1 MPDTT
6 PNPELDRIHHIAI
19 SVSDITESV
28 DWYRKTFRCEIAYQD
43 ATWALLRFGN
53 LGLAL
58 VLPNQHPP
66 HIGFVTPT
74 AASYGTL
81 KRHRD
86 GTESIY
92 ISDPTGNSV
101 ELLSPESTPENV

>member
-1 MPDTT
+1 MTNAQPKSD
-6 PNPELDRIHHIAI
+6 LDRVHHIAI
-19 SVSDITESV
+19 SVKDIAESV
-28 DWYRKTFRCEIAYQD
+28 DWYRSTFRCEIAYQD

-53 LGLAL
+53 IGLAL

-66 HIGFVTPT
+66 HVGFVTP
-74 AASYGTL
+74 AAHNYGTL

-92 ISDPTGNSV
+92 ISDPAGNAV